1 MYSIVRSNFNSSYVI
16 RIAHLKLWEWFTL
29 VTIVTSILIWEH
41 MILPIISELSGL
53 LRKGETEA
61 SGAMI
66 DSIPLSFFRV
76 KEAINGENTA
86 KMGIIFAVGCSP
98 FYVLGWR
105 ILVNMIRQLWQLI
118 KIIPFWSILSMEVCQ
133 NWVYAFILLTI
144 LKECTVFSQTF
155 QVISL

>member
-1 MYSIVRSNFNSSYVI
+1 MSNDMGLQI
-16 RIAHLKLWEWFTL
+16 LTWI
-29 VTIVTSILIWEH
+29 SILDH

-86 KMGIIFAVGCSP
+86 KNGNHICCWLLSFFCFRVET
-98 FYVLGWR
+98 FWEYDQT
-105 ILVNMIRQLWQLI
+105 ILTFDQN
-118 KIIPFWSILSMEVCQ
+118 ILSH
-133 NWVYAFILLTI
+133 FGH
-144 LKECTVFSQTF
+144 F
-155 QVISL
+155 